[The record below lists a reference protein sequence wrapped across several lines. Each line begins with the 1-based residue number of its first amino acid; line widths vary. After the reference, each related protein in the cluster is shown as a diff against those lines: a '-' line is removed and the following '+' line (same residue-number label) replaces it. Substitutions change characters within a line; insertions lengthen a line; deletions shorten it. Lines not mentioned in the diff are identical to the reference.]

1 MAYNLRFNLALVDV
15 CKLDDL
21 RENEPRAFSVNG
33 KDLVL
38 IKLGAKVIAFDRWCT
53 HEAGDL
59 SLGEFEKGIVTCPEH
74 GAKFDLNHAGRN
86 VLGPD
91 EEEAGSVD
99 DIKVYPTEVAGT
111 SVRVVI

>member
-1 MAYNLRFNLALVDV
+1 MV
-15 CKLDDL
+15 CELTDL

-38 IKLGAKVIAFDRWCT
+38 LMSGGKVIAFDRWCT

-59 SLGEFEKGIVTCPEH
+59 GLGEFEKGVVTCPEH
-74 GAKFDLNHAGRN
+74 GARFDLTHGGRN

-99 DIKVYPTEVAGT
+99 DIKVYQTEISGGKV
-111 SVRVVI
+111 SVII